1 MKQNSFPWKMK
12 LINHLSKAIQML
24 ISIYVSSRIDEE
36 HSTKGNGLSLEWANT
51 KENMELVDTSTDT
64 MIVGAKDVTNEDAF
78 KIWDRNDDVEID
90 LENVNDNADDDLI

>member
-1 MKQNSFPWKMK
+1 MCTC
-12 LINHLSKAIQML
+12 IC
-24 ISIYVSSRIDEE
+24 
-36 HSTKGNGLSLEWANT
+36 HSYRYKIEIIGSLLKGNELSLEWANT

-64 MIVGAKDVTNEDAF
+64 MIVGAKDATNEDAF

>member
-1 MKQNSFPWKMK
+1 MSLRK
-12 LINHLSKAIQML
+12 L
-24 ISIYVSSRIDEE
+24 RIFSAAAREIIF
-36 HSTKGNGLSLEWANT
+36 KGNELSLEWANT

-64 MIVGAKDVTNEDAF
+64 MIVGAKDATNEDAF

>member
-1 MKQNSFPWKMK
+1 MDAAN
-12 LINHLSKAIQML
+12 LIQ
-24 ISIYVSSRIDEE
+24 
-36 HSTKGNGLSLEWANT
+36 KGNEFSLEWANT

-64 MIVGAKDVTNEDAF
+64 MIVGAKDATNEDAF

>member
-1 MKQNSFPWKMK
+1 MGEQY
-12 LINHLSKAIQML
+12 I
-24 ISIYVSSRIDEE
+24 RIK
-36 HSTKGNGLSLEWANT
+36 SQQFGSYITKGNEFCLEWANT

-64 MIVGAKDVTNEDAF
+64 MIVGAKDATNEDAF